1 MDALRNLATN
11 FVTSLTGFVQSLLS
25 NSIFTFILGSVAGF
39 YIWRH
44 LENVHRW
51 WEAFRERR
59 HLKRANRVWEKYK
72 NLASGLAVVQSGWQR
87 REFSEDNVL
96 IAVER
101 AFQLPDDIVSRTRVP
116 HQSEWEALHLED
128 NPQVGVFAIDA
139 WRVSDND
146 LEKSHE
152 LRLAAQTYRYFDFL
166 ATHRLLLF
174 GNPEEQAFLSEKVG
188 EPDALTPVLGFP
200 TPLSV
205 GLSLF
210 CEDGKY
216 LVLTRRT
223 NLASNGGLWWGNSI
237 FNAVGENM
245 SLEKDRVGDYL
256 GTARVSP
263 WKTAI
268 RGLQE
273 EIGLEDKDCSGLDV
287 HLHSFVWDTRILDYK
302 FFGYAVS
309 PLSRTE
315 LEQRCWT
322 HASDR
327 HENRELFFV
336 ECRTRKQCVNII
348 RTIESH
354 RSEWS
359 SEAILC
365 TILSLLHL
373 KNIPWERLI

>member
-1 MDALRNLATN
+1 M
-11 FVTSLTGFVQSLLS
+11 
-25 NSIFTFILGSVAGF
+25 
-39 YIWRH
+39 
-44 LENVHRW
+44 
-51 WEAFRERR
+51 
-59 HLKRANRVWEKYK
+59 
-72 NLASGLAVVQSGWQR
+72 
-87 REFSEDNVL
+87 
-96 IAVER
+96 
-101 AFQLPDDIVSRTRVP
+101 
-116 HQSEWEALHLED
+116 
-128 NPQVGVFAIDA
+128 
-139 WRVSDND
+139 
-146 LEKSHE
+146 
-152 LRLAAQTYRYFDFL
+152 YRYFDFL

-174 GNPEEQAFLSEKVG
+174 GNPQEQELLRQKVG
-188 EPDALTPVLGFP
+188 EPDSLTPVPGFP

-210 CEDGKY
+210 CENGKY
-216 LVLTRRT
+216 LVLTRRA

-245 SLEKDRVGDYL
+245 SLEKDRGGDYR
-256 GTARVSP
+256 GAARVSP
-263 WKTAI
+263 WKTAL

-287 HLHSFVWDTRILDYK
+287 HLHSLVWDTRILDYK

-309 PLSRTE
+309 PISRTE

-354 RSEWS
+354 RNEWS

-365 TILSLLHL
+365 TILSLLHF
-373 KNIPWERLI
+373 KNIVCVQGWALPHF